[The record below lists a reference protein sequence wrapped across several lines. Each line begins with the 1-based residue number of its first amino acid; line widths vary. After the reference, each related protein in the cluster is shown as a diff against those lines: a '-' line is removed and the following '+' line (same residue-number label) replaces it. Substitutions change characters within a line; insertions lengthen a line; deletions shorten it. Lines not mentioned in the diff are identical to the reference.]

1 MKRRVTIIILA
12 VLLAGLVLLGLNDT
26 NIAVAGTCV
35 YDIETTIKQPE
46 ASNSSA
52 GSTSRITMYTV
63 ADD

>member
-1 MKRRVTIIILA
+1 VKRRVTIIILA

>member
-1 MKRRVTIIILA
+1 MNRLVTVVAIA
-12 VLLAGLVLLGLNDT
+12 VLLVGLVLLGLNDT